1 MITIT
6 YIDSNNI
13 TYKKQSND
21 NIIRLSMNKI
31 TEITYIENKYN
42 LQELILYLSGNKITE
57 IKNINNFSNLHT
69 LYLSENKITEI
80 TGLDKLVN
88 LQTLHLAG
96 NKITEIKGLDNLVNL
111 QILDLSKNQIT
122 EISGLDKLVNLHT
135 LYLCE
140 NKITEIIGLDKLV
153 NLQKLY
159 LSENH
164 ITEIKNIDNLVNL
177 QILFLSNNKIT
188 EIKNIDNKYNLQEL
202 ILEDNMITEIKNIDN
217 LVNLQELNL
226 EDNMITEIKN
236 IDNKYNLQ
244 ILDLSKNQITE
255 IKNIDNLVELHNLYL
270 SNNMI
275 TEIKN
280 INNLVNLQML
290 DLSNNMITEIP
301 LTILNNINL
310 IYFSHD
316 IEVVNPIITR
326 FLNRNTIKANKIA
339 VYNDNQN
346 VHNSDINKSISKS
359 IYAILTTPEKNNFYM
374 NNILCDPILT
384 TETKESLVEYCACN
398 DVHSTLN
405 VTFAEVL
412 HSVWCIIQK
421 HTDSI
426 EIKQILNAEM
436 SESICK
442 CFTGRLSRLINTL
455 NGFDDR
461 VCIMI
466 SNNDAIGNIIVMTI
480 AKNKD
485 KNIIEQKEI
494 CKLELLSRGYEVD
507 IIDKWIEYI

>member
-6 YIDSNNI
+6 YIDINNI
-13 TYKKQSND
+13 TYEIQYDD
-21 NIIRLSMNKI
+21 NVVEINLSDKDII
-31 TEITYIENKYN
+31 
-42 LQELILYLSGNKITE
+42 
-57 IKNINNFSNLHT
+57 
-69 LYLSENKITEI
+69 EI

-88 LQTLHLAG
+88 LQELNLCYNMITDIKNIDYLVNLQELNLSYNNITEIKNIDNLVNLQYLYLSS

-111 QILDLSKNQIT
+111 QQLNLSNNMIT
-122 EISGLDKLVNLHT
+122 EIT
-135 LYLCE
+135 
-140 NKITEIIGLDKLV
+140 TLDKLV
-153 NLQKLY
+153 NLQELY
-159 LSENH
+159 LFN
-164 ITEIKNIDNLVNL
+164 
-177 QILFLSNNKIT
+177 
-188 EIKNIDNKYNLQEL
+188 
-202 ILEDNMITEIKNIDN
+202 
-217 LVNLQELNL
+217 
-226 EDNMITEIKN
+226 NMITEIKN

-244 ILDLSKNQITE
+244 ILDLSGNHITEIKGLDNLTNLQKLDLCYNMITE
-255 IKNIDNLVELHNLYL
+255 IKNIDNLVNLLFLFL
-270 SNNMI
+270 SSNTI
-275 TEIKN
+275 TEIKGLD
-280 INNLVNLQML
+280 NLVNLQVL
-290 DLSNNMITEIP
+290 RLYVNMINEIP

-310 IYFSHD
+310 IDFRHD

-326 FLNRNTIKANKIA
+326 FLNRNKIKKNKIA

-359 IYAILTTPEKNNFYM
+359 IYAILNTPEKINFYM
-374 NNILCDPILT
+374 NDILCDPILT
-384 TETKESLVEYCACN
+384 TETKESLVEYSACN

-405 VTFAEVL
+405 VTFSEVL
-412 HSVWCIIQK
+412 QSVWCIIQK
-421 HTDSI
+421 HADSI

-494 CKLELLSRGYEVD
+494 CKLELLSRGYTID
-507 IIDKWIEYI
+507 IIDEWIEYI

>member
-13 TYKKQSND
+13 THKKQYDD
-21 NIIRLSMNKI
+21 NIVEIDLSDKDI
-31 TEITYIENKYN
+31 I
-42 LQELILYLSGNKITE
+42 
-57 IKNINNFSNLHT
+57 
-69 LYLSENKITEI
+69 EI

-88 LQTLHLAG
+88 LQ
-96 NKITEIKGLDNLVNL
+96 KIDLSDNIITKIKNINNLVNL
-111 QILDLSKNQIT
+111 QILNLS
-122 EISGLDKLVNLHT
+122 
-135 LYLCE
+135 
-140 NKITEIIGLDKLV
+140 
-153 NLQKLY
+153 
-159 LSENH
+159 
-164 ITEIKNIDNLVNL
+164 
-177 QILFLSNNKIT
+177 
-188 EIKNIDNKYNLQEL
+188 
-202 ILEDNMITEIKNIDN
+202 DNMITEIKNIDN
-217 LVNLQELNL
+217 LVNLQELYLSGNK
-226 EDNMITEIKN
+226 ITEITGL
-236 IDNKYNLQ
+236 DNLVNLQ
-244 ILDLSKNQITE
+244 ELDLCYNRITE
-255 IKNIDNLVELHNLYL
+255 IKNIDNLVNLQELDL
-270 SNNMI
+270 SYNKI
-275 TEIKN
+275 TEITGLD
-280 INNLVNLQML
+280 NLVNLQELYLAENKITQITGLDNKYNLQDL
-290 DLSNNMITEIP
+290 DLSENKITVIP

-310 IYFSHD
+310 TYFSHD
-316 IEVVNPIITR
+316 IHIVNPIITR
-326 FLNRNTIKANKIA
+326 FLNRNKIKKNKFA

-346 VHNSDINKSISKS
+346 VHNSDINKSISQS
-359 IYAILTTPEKNNFYM
+359 IYAILNTREKNNEYM

-384 TETKESLVEYCACN
+384 TETKESFVEYCACN

-421 HTDSI
+421 HADSI
-426 EIKQILNAEM
+426 EIKRILNTEM

-494 CKLELLSRGYEVD
+494 CKLELLSRGYTKD
-507 IIDKWIEYI
+507 IIDEWIDYI

>member
-1 MITIT
+1 MTIIT
-6 YIDSNNI
+6 YIDI
-13 TYKKQSND
+13 
-21 NIIRLSMNKI
+21 
-31 TEITYIENKYN
+31 YN
-42 LQELILYLSGNKITE
+42 LTYEKEYDDNDVEIDLCRRKIA
-57 IKNINNFSNLHT
+57 K
-69 LYLSENKITEI
+69 I

-88 LQTLHLAG
+88 LQTLILRR
-96 NKITEIKGLDNLVNL
+96 NMITEIKNIDNLVNLHTLDLSENMITDIKGLDNKYNLQILNLSYNMITDIKSLDNLVNL
-111 QILDLSKNQIT
+111 EKLDLSYNR
-122 EISGLDKLVNLHT
+122 
-135 LYLCE
+135 
-140 NKITEIIGLDKLV
+140 
-153 NLQKLY
+153 
-159 LSENH
+159 

-177 QILFLSNNKIT
+177 QILYLAGNKIT
-188 EIKNIDNKYNLQEL
+188 EIKGLDNKYNLQNLDLSNNMIRKITGLNNLINLQLLEL
-202 ILEDNMITEIKNIDN
+202 GGNMITEIKNIDN
-217 LVNLQELNL
+217 LVNLLFLYLYKNQITEITGLDHMSNLQYLNL
-226 EDNMITEIKN
+226 SNNIITEITGLDHMSNLQNLNLSSNMITEIKN

-244 ILDLSKNQITE
+244 MLI
-255 IKNIDNLVELHNLYL
+255 L
-270 SNNMI
+270 SNN
-275 TEIKN
+275 K
-280 INNLVNLQML
+280 
-290 DLSNNMITEIP
+290 ITEIP

-310 IYFSHD
+310 IDFRHD

-326 FLNRNTIKANKIA
+326 FLNRNAIKKNKFS

-359 IYAILTTPEKNNFYM
+359 IYAILNTPKKNNDCM
-374 NNILCDPILT
+374 NDILCDPILT
-384 TETKESLVEYCACN
+384 TETKESFVEYCACN

-412 HSVWCIIQK
+412 QSVWCIIQK
-421 HTDSI
+421 HADSI

-485 KNIIEQKEI
+485 KNTNEQKEI
-494 CKLELLSRGYEVD
+494 CKLELLSRGYELD
-507 IIDKWIEYI
+507 IIDEWIEYI